1 MLEFV
6 QLTDEEYASFQENHP
21 CGQFL
26 NTPEAMQVKLVDG
39 WDVEYVGV
47 KKDGQLVCATNLT
60 SIPVMKIYRY
70 YRAQRGYLMDYSD
83 TEVLKF
89 FTKELKSYLHA
100 KKGLYLEMDPNVF
113 HKERDI
119 DGNVVEGGY
128 DHSEVV
134 RKLQKLGYEHEGFTV
149 GYEDGDPRW
158 IFTLLINGRSEQELL
173 KSFHQQTR
181 WSINKTIKQGIKVRE
196 LGLDEVSIFL
206 NMMHETAE
214 RRGFAKREDE
224 WYVRQ
229 IEAFKDKGKLLL
241 AYLDIPDFLQSL
253 DQEKADLDKEMADIQ
268 QKLEEIPN
276 SKKFV
281 KKQRVVQEALDL
293 NLKKRNEALE
303 MQEQYGPV
311 INMATS
317 LFLIGNGEI
326 VYMHSAT
333 DDTFRKYNAPY
344 AIHWYMIRYAI
355 AHGYNRYNFYGIS
368 GIFDKEDESYGVY
381 DFKRGFTGVVEE
393 YIGFFTLPISD
404 MMYKMYKKL
413 KG

>member
-26 NTPEAMQVKLVDG
+26 NTPEAMQMKLVDG

-128 DHSEVV
+128 DHSDVV

-149 GYEDGDPRW
+149 GYEDRDPRW

-229 IEAFKDKGKLLL
+229 IE
-241 AYLDIPDFLQSL
+241 
-253 DQEKADLDKEMADIQ
+253 DL
-268 QKLEEIPN
+268 
-276 SKKFV
+276 S
-281 KKQRVVQEALDL
+281 
-293 NLKKRNEALE
+293 LKKRNEALE

-393 YIGFFTLPISD
+393 YIGYFTLPISD